1 MRCKRSEST
10 RCRRSKFG
18 VVRLHKEEL
27 GKFSCCCLRL
37 GPLKIWALP
46 EKEPEELR

>member
-10 RCRRSKFG
+10 LCRRIKFG

-27 GKFSCCCLRL
+27 GKFSCYRLRL
-37 GPLKIWALP
+37 EPFKIWALP
-46 EKEPEELR
+46 EKEPEEL